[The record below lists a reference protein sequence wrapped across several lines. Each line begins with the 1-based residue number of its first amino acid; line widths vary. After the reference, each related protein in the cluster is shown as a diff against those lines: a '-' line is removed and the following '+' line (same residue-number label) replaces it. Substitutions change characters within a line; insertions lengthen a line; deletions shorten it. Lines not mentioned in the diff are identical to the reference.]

1 MIPAYAG
8 ELIISENQSINFKTN
23 NFSPIEIRGNE
34 DFDLYNFSGSG
45 TVDNPFIIEGYD
57 IESTETFI
65 SVEHTDKHFHIRN
78 NKFNGLNSLYGG
90 IMFYNVT
97 NGQFY
102 DNDFFQTRIGMTNS
116 HNITIYRNEFH
127 DYSSAA
133 INYGGFFGSSTFV
146 NIVDNV
152 ITNNNFGIW
161 VEPGVS
167 NSLIVDNRIT
177 NNGERGISFTG
188 SNSTILNNIISNH
201 DIGLDIWESNNNLI
215 VNNSIN
221 QNAYCGLRISENS
234 FNNAILFNNFVQ
246 NQDYALKVF
255 SDENLITN
263 NSFIN
268 NGFKFAQ
275 AYANGSNNLVFS
287 NYWSNWIS
295 PDNDSN
301 GIVDNSYYLDGH
313 EGVKDTSPL
322 VTPPIYDNS
331 YFEDLIRDIESF
343 RGDNEDIN
351 RNQLWVLLIL
361 LIGIIGIASLWYFV
375 KKKKNATYIPD
386 IVKSTEFKYLKE
398 IYHKLI
404 IGIENINQ
412 NFVIEPLQLQIPDYG
427 ERKRAI
433 DFFPFDFV
441 QILKNELKGRTVL
454 ILIEI
459 AYRYPDTTDQVNL
472 YKILNIPR
480 STFSTDINKLIE
492 LQYIKSMINK
502 GNFQD
507 LRFKNYAI
515 TQKGFNFLRMLK
527 EMLKISL
534 NKENQLISSH

>member
-255 SDENLITN
+255 SDENFITN

-343 RGDNEDIN
+343 RGDNEDRRRMQHTFRILL
-351 RNQLWVLLIL
+351 NQLN
-361 LIGIIGIASLWYFV
+361 S
-375 KKKKNATYIPD
+375 
-386 IVKSTEFKYLKE
+386 
-398 IYHKLI
+398 
-404 IGIENINQ
+404 NI
-412 NFVIEPLQLQIPDYG
+412 
-427 ERKRAI
+427 
-433 DFFPFDFV
+433 
-441 QILKNELKGRTVL
+441 
-454 ILIEI
+454 
-459 AYRYPDTTDQVNL
+459 
-472 YKILNIPR
+472 
-480 STFSTDINKLIE
+480 
-492 LQYIKSMINK
+492 
-502 GNFQD
+502 
-507 LRFKNYAI
+507 
-515 TQKGFNFLRMLK
+515 
-527 EMLKISL
+527 
-534 NKENQLISSH
+534 